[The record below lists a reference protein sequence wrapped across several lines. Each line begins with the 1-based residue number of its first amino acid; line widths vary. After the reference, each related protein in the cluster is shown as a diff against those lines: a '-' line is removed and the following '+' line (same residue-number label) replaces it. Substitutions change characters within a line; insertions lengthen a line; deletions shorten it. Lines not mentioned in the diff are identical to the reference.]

1 MFGRGSLEAGKQGQ
15 ASTQNKRDG
24 GKGLSGTGIRVSA
37 LARDVATMGSGT
49 LLNVVFSTALVFLVP
64 RMVSVEDYGY
74 WRLFTLY
81 AGYVGFLHLG
91 FADGA
96 LLRWAGKPL
105 EEFHHEIGL
114 ALKLLVAE
122 HLLVIAP
129 ACLLA
134 ALLLPSNMCL
144 IAISVLLFALV
155 MNSATLLQFS
165 LQGGKVFG
173 PVAVATAAPTGAFLL
188 LVFLWELRRTPN
200 FRELI
205 VMYFLAWAGVLVY
218 LWMRVK
224 PVHQTAASGWRL
236 GRNYISL
243 GWPILLAN
251 TGYSLVGA
259 ADRFAVSAALPI
271 YDFAQYSLA
280 ASIMFVPVAAI
291 ATVYRVFFSHV
302 AGVEP
307 ENRAKLYG
315 RASKFVLVL
324 WGLLLPS
331 YFAMEPFVRHFLPK
345 YAPALPVAGILL
357 VGVFFLAGIQ
367 ILHMS
372 YFYLH
377 GMGRQFLVQ
386 ASGALTVSFSLALV
400 MAVWLRS
407 LMAVAIGQVIALGL
421 WWIVNEWSAQKISGQ
436 SWKDWL
442 RVLGVFGWAT
452 ASFVL
457 ALHKPWSFGIQP
469 LLYYGLTAFVFWV
482 GCQTEVRFCVKFLTR
497 TLREAG

>member
-1 MFGRGSLEAGKQGQ
+1 MSGK
-15 ASTQNKRDG
+15 
-24 GKGLSGTGIRVSA
+24 GIRVSA

-49 LLNVVFSTALVFLVP
+49 LFNVVFSTALVFLIP

-105 EEFHHEIGL
+105 EEFHHEIGPSMRFL
-114 ALKLLVAE
+114 IGE
-122 HLLVIAP
+122 HLLVIVP

-134 ALLLPSNMCL
+134 AFLLPANTRF
-144 IAISVLLFALV
+144 IGISVLLLALV
-155 MNSATLLQFS
+155 MNLVTLLQFS
-165 LQGGKVFG
+165 LQGAKIFG

-188 LVFLWELRRTPN
+188 LVFLWELRGTPN

-218 LWMRVK
+218 LWIRVK

-236 GRNYISL
+236 GGSYISL

-280 ASIMFVPVAAI
+280 ASLMSVPVMAI
-291 ATVYRVFFSHV
+291 ATVFRVFFSHV

-345 YAPALPVAGILL
+345 YVPALPVAGILML
-357 VGVFFLAGIQ
+357 GVFFLAGIQ

-372 YFYLH
+372 YFYLY
-377 GMGRQFLVQ
+377 GMGRQFLLQ
-386 ASGALTVSFSLALV
+386 AGGALVVSFSLALV
-400 MAVWLRS
+400 MTLWLRS
-407 LMAVAIGQVIALGL
+407 LVAVAIGQLIALGF
-421 WWIVNEWSAQKISGQ
+421 WWLANEWGVRKISGQ
-436 SWKDWL
+436 SWKNWL

-452 ASFVL
+452 ASFGL
-457 ALHKPWSFGIQP
+457 ALHKPWSFGIQL
-469 LLYYGLTAFVFWV
+469 LLYYGLTAFVFLV